1 MMGDYTINYKIRW
14 LDKSDFSDEH
24 TSTLFGE
31 PSYVIKIML
40 ALMLNVIN
48 TKEWQVKID
57 SGSWVKAGA
66 P

>member
-40 ALMLNVIN
+40 ALNV
-48 TKEWQVKID
+48 KCHQYKRM
-57 SGSWVKAGA
+57 AGKNRLR
-66 P
+66 